1 MLKSG
6 FFGKVSLPGD
16 AVTSTWAVVHVKEV
30 PSSPFLVPVLLKN
43 RLFAA
48 LVSFLVE
55 MVKKWV
61 TFSGLFLGWVASAL
75 ELSGLR
81 GSFYYPALRFRSHA
95 CLSLLYDLE

>member
-1 MLKSG
+1 M
-6 FFGKVSLPGD
+6 
-16 AVTSTWAVVHVKEV
+16 KEV

-81 GSFYYPALRFRSHA
+81 GSGVLFWIRHSGLDPTPAFPCCMTLNEASTCSVAQVSSFA
-95 CLSLLYDLE
+95 Q